1 MRVCVDIASGL
12 NYFDNIAVCLAS
24 LHVMTFYVDVVDVDV
39 DVDVCNSDDF

>member
-12 NYFDNIAVCLAS
+12 NYFDNITVCLAS
-24 LHVMTFYVDVVDVDV
+24 LHAMTFYVVDVDV